1 VAGGVED
8 RLTERGGSAD
18 VELHA
23 LPALRLLFSEG
34 SFARVRAREIDVPLS
49 VPNDP
54 VLEQLDGFSEVDVEV
69 SDARAGPIRL
79 EQLTLRRDGDDRPY
93 RFAVTGS
100 VTARDLA
107 TFFGGFLGG
116 LAGGA
121 MPFGD
126 DAVPIDLEA
135 VVRSEDGRPRAVTV
149 DGEVAGVPAGALV
162 EALAQ
167 ALAGLF

>member
-1 VAGGVED
+1 VK
-8 RLTERGGSAD
+8 
-18 VELHA
+18 LHA
-23 LPALRLLFSEG
+23 FPALRLLFSEG
-34 SFARVRAREIDVPLS
+34 SFARVRARGTELPLTTPS
-49 VPNDP
+49 DP
-54 VLEQLDGFSEVDVEV
+54 VLEQLDGFSDVDVDV

-79 EQLTLRRDGDDRPY
+79 DRLTLRRDGDDRPY
-93 RFAVTGS
+93 RLVVSGS

-107 TFFGGFLGG
+107 TFIGGFLGG

-126 DAVPIDLEA
+126 EAVPVDLDAVI
-135 VVRSEDGRPRAVTV
+135 RSEDGRPRAVTV
-149 DGEVAGVPAGALV
+149 KGEVAGVPAGPIV